1 MGDSLIWKFVDD
13 ITASETVPKG
23 NASQIQKEVNEIETL
38 SNNNKLQLNPVKC
51 KELIIDFKRRKQ
63 KFDPVIINNQAIE
76 VVNHAKY

>member
-1 MGDSLIWKFVDD
+1 MGDSLKWKFVDD